1 MFGSFLR
8 TLPEI
13 TLFHNK
19 TSPTSVKA
27 LALLQSALS
36 DPYPPHTSKAP
47 LKFNLTIAENPPTAD
62 QIRTMLPYLTRSDSP
77 AALLSSHPS
86 APSGEDRP
94 TTPEGVVDVATRTP
108 SALKWPIVV
117 DWNSGRAAAGSLDGV
132 AEMLEYLRKVRDEEV
147 KES

>member
-13 TLFHNK
+13 TLFHSK
-19 TSPTSVKA
+19 SSPTSVKA

-36 DPYPPHTSKAP
+36 NPYPPHTSKGP
-47 LKFNLTIAENPPTAD
+47 LKFTLNVAEHPPTAD
-62 QIRTMLPYLTRSDSP
+62 QVRTILPYITQSDSP
-77 AALLSSHPS
+77 SVLLSSHPS

-108 SALKWPIVV
+108 NALKWPIVV
-117 DWNSGRAAAGSLDGV
+117 DWNSGRAAAGNLDGV
-132 AEMLEYLRKVRDEEV
+132 VEMLEHLRKVRDGEV